1 MLIKIDNSTKL
12 GKQVGGFGIQILYP
26 GIALSNTKDTGFA
39 TIGRIDQAKV
49 TPNTLV
55 PMHPHQ
61 NDEILTYIRS
71 GVINH
76 IDSEGISEVINNK
89 KLMLMNAGSKFFHE
103 ELVLE
108 DGGNVEAL
116 QIFIR
121 PEKENLEPLVQ
132 FYDFPTVFCLN
143 QWRKIAGK
151 DDDYPLRF
159 RSNTW
164 IQDVRLESEIQISLP
179 EMPTKYAS
187 LLLYVFDGM
196 IQVNDVSLSKGE
208 SLIIEDEQPII
219 LSNKVSDLVLFI
231 TDKHTP
237 CFDGGM
243 YSGNKRQL

>member
-1 MLIKIDNSTKL
+1 MLFKIDNSIKF

-26 GIALSNTKDTGFA
+26 GNILPNTLDTGFA

-71 GVINH
+71 GIIQH
-76 IDSEGISEVINNK
+76 FDSEGISEIIDNK
-89 KLMLMNAGSKFFHE
+89 KMMLMNAGEKFYHE

-108 DGGNVEAL
+108 EGGNVEAL

-132 FYDFPTVFCLN
+132 FYDFPTAFSLN

-151 DDDYPLRF
+151 EDEYPLRF

-164 IQDVRLESEIQISLP
+164 IQDARLVAEQQITLP
-179 EMPTKYAS
+179 ETPIENPSFLM
-187 LLLYVFDGM
+187 YVFDGFV
-196 IQVNDVSLSKGE
+196 QVNDLTLTKGE
-208 SLIIEDEQPII
+208 SIIMENEQPTI
-219 LSNKVSDLVLFI
+219 SASQTSDIVLFI
-231 TDKHTP
+231 TDKHAP
-237 CFDGGM
+237 FFKGGM
-243 YSGNKRQL
+243 YSGNQKLK

>member
-1 MLIKIDNSTKL
+1 MLIKLDNDTKL

-26 GIALSNTKDTGFA
+26 GTALLNSNDTGFA

-49 TPNTLV
+49 TPNTLI

-71 GVINH
+71 GVIKH
-76 IDSEGISEVINNK
+76 IDSEDISEVINNK
-89 KLMLMNAGSKFFHE
+89 KLMLMNAGAKFYHE

-108 DGGNVEAL
+108 EGGNVEAL

-121 PEKENLEPLVQ
+121 PDKENLEPLVQ
-132 FYDFPTVFCLN
+132 FHNFSTAYSVN
-143 QWRKIAGK
+143 QWRKIAGRGNE
-151 DDDYPLRF
+151 YPLRF

-164 IQDVRLESEIQISLP
+164 IQDIRLEVDKQITLP
-179 EMPTKYAS
+179 EMPLRNAS

-196 IQVNDVSLSKGE
+196 IQVNDYSLIKGE
-208 SLIIEDEQPII
+208 SLIIEEEQPKIWAK
-219 LSNKVSDLVLFI
+219 NDSDIVLFI

-237 CFDGGM
+237 FFERGM
-243 YSGNKRQL
+243 YSGNKM

>member
-1 MLIKIDNSTKL
+1 MLIKIDNSTKP

-26 GIALSNTKDTGFA
+26 GTVLPNSNDTGFA

-71 GVINH
+71 GVIKH
-76 IDSEGISEVINNK
+76 IDSEGISEVIDNK
-89 KLMLMNAGSKFFHE
+89 KLMLMNAGTKFYHE

-108 DGGNVEAL
+108 EGGNVEAL

-132 FYDFPTVFCLN
+132 FYNFPKAFSLN

-151 DDDYPLRF
+151 ENEYPLRF

-164 IQDVRLESEIQISLP
+164 IQDARLEADKQITLP
-179 EMPTKYAS
+179 EMPIKNAS
-187 LLLYVFDGM
+187 LLFYVFDGM
-196 IQVNDVSLSKGE
+196 IQVNDFCLIKGE
-208 SLIIEDEQPII
+208 SLIIENEHPII
-219 LSNKVSDLVLFI
+219 WAKKDSDIVLFI

-237 CFDGGM
+237 FFERGM
-243 YSGNKRQL
+243 YSGNKI

>member
-1 MLIKIDNSTKL
+1 MITKIENSVKF

-26 GIALSNTKDTGFA
+26 GNALPNSIDTGFA

-71 GVINH
+71 GVIKH
-76 IDSEGISEVINNK
+76 IDSEGISEVIDNK
-89 KLMLMNAGSKFFHE
+89 KLMLMSAGEKFYHE

-108 DGGNVEAL
+108 EGGNVEAL

-121 PEKENLEPLVQ
+121 PEKQNLEPLVH
-132 FYDFPTVFCLN
+132 FYNFPTAFSVN

-151 DDDYPLRF
+151 EEDYPLQF

-164 IQDVRLESEIQISLP
+164 IQDVRLEANKSITLP
-179 EMPTKYAS
+179 EFPIENPS
-187 LLLYVFDGM
+187 LLLYVFDGSV
-196 IQVNDVSLSKGE
+196 QLNDLILTKGE
-208 SLIIEDEQPII
+208 SVIIENEQPTIMTNQI
-219 LSNKVSDLVLFI
+219 SDIVLFI
-231 TDKHTP
+231 TDKQTP
-237 CFDGGM
+237 YFEGGM
-243 YSGNKRQL
+243 YSGNKR

>member
-12 GKQVGGFGIQILYP
+12 DKQVGGFGIQILYP
-26 GIALSNTKDTGFA
+26 GTALHNSNDTGVA

-71 GVINH
+71 GVIKH

-89 KLMLMNAGSKFFHE
+89 KLMLMNAGSKFYHE

-121 PEKENLEPLVQ
+121 PEKANLEPLVQ
-132 FYDFPTVFCLN
+132 FYDLPTAYSVG

-151 DDDYPLRF
+151 EKEYPLRF

-164 IQDVRLESEIQISLP
+164 IQDIRLEAESQISLP
-179 EMPTKYAS
+179 EIPIENS
-187 LLLYVFDGM
+187 SCLVYVFDGL
-196 IQVNDVSLSKGE
+196 IQVNDLSLTKGE
-208 SLIIEDEQPII
+208 SVIIENEQAII
-219 LSNKVSDLVLFI
+219 LANNVSDIVLFI
-231 TDKHTP
+231 TDKQSP
-237 CFDGGM
+237 YFDGGM
-243 YSGNKRQL
+243 YSGNKV